1 MLGYTYPNECVEWS
15 VLIVIYP
22 YITGLVAGAF
32 TVASLERIFNV
43 KSVKPTYRLSL
54 LTALAFLIAAPLPL
68 IAHLGHP
75 ERAFEIMFTPH
86 LTSAMAVFGFVY
98 AWYLL
103 GVLLLEIYYDYRKDI
118 VKWAEERKGLRGIIY
133 RILTFGYK
141 EVSEESVKKDE
152 KIVYIITLV
161 GLPSACLLHGYVG
174 FIFGSVKANIWW
186 STPLMPIMFLF
197 SAMVSGIAL
206 IIVIYVF
213 AMKIRK
219 KQINIEAVDTL
230 ASFLLYTYIL
240 DTSIEL
246 LEVGHV
252 MYMQEEGFELIVRLI
267 SNELFAS
274 LVVIQFVVGAL
285 IPMIMIIV
293 GKRLNKAKVPIYTIA
308 SILTLIGILAMRWNV
323 VIGGQMISKSMVGI
337 LQYHP
342 EFFGKEGIIM
352 AMAIMVV
359 PFVLLAILT
368 KILPPWE
375 EEHA

>member
-133 RILTFGYK
+133 RVLTFGYRD
-141 EVSEESVKKDE
+141 VSEESVKKDE

-219 KQINIEAVDTL
+219 KQINVEAVDTL

-337 LQYHP
+337 LQYHL